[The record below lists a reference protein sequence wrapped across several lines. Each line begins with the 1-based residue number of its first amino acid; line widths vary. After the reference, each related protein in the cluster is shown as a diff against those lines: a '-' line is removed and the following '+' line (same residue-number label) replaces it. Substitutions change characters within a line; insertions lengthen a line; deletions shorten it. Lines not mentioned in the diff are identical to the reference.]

1 MELKKIVGFV
11 LLGLAIITFF
21 LYLSL
26 PFILSGSSKIIL
38 LTASV
43 YVLNKVFFYSSLY
56 ILGKQ
61 FILKYGKYLPKWIE
75 KRLLK
80 LLKVQTVVEN
90 AQHNIIP

>member
-11 LLGLAIITFF
+11 LLGLAVITFF

-26 PFILSGSSKIIL
+26 PFILSGSNKVIL
-38 LTASV
+38 FTVSV
-43 YVLNKVFFYSSLY
+43 YILNKVFFYSSIY

-61 FILKYGKYLPKWIE
+61 FISKIGKYLPRWIE

-80 LLKVQTVVEN
+80 ILKVQAIVEKSN
-90 AQHNIIP
+90 

>member
-21 LYLSL
+21 LFLSL
-26 PFILSGSSKIIL
+26 PFLLSGSSKVIA

-43 YVLNKVFFYSSLY
+43 YILNKVFFYSSIY

-61 FILKYGKYLPKWIE
+61 FVSKISKYLPKWIE
-75 KRLLK
+75 KPLLK
-80 LLKVQTVVEN
+80 FLKIQPLVKRK
-90 AQHNIIP
+90 

>member
-11 LLGLAIITFF
+11 LLGLAIVTFF

-26 PFILSGSSKIIL
+26 PFILAGSNKIIL

-43 YVLNKVFFYSSLY
+43 YLLNKIFFYSSIY

-61 FILKYGKYLPKWIE
+61 FISKVGKYLPNWIE
-75 KRLLK
+75 KPLLK
-80 LLKVQTVVEN
+80 FLKIQPIVEKN
-90 AQHNIIP
+90 H

>member
-11 LLGLAIITFF
+11 LLGLAVVTFF

-26 PFILSGSSKIIL
+26 PFILAGSNKIIL

-43 YVLNKVFFYSSLY
+43 YLLNKVFFYSSIY

-61 FILKYGKYLPKWIE
+61 FILKVGKYLPKWIE

-80 LLKVQTVVEN
+80 ILKVQPVVEKN
-90 AQHNIIP
+90 K

>member
-11 LLGLAIITFF
+11 LLGLAVVTFF

-26 PFILSGSSKIIL
+26 PFILSGSNKIIL

-43 YVLNKVFFYSSLY
+43 YLLNKVFFYSSIY

-61 FILKYGKYLPKWIE
+61 FISKVGKYLPKWIE
-75 KRLLK
+75 RRLLK
-80 LLKVQTVVEN
+80 LFKIQPVVET
-90 AQHNIIP
+90 NI

>member
-1 MELKKIVGFV
+1 MESKKIVGFV

-26 PFILSGSSKIIL
+26 PFILSGSKKIIL

-43 YVLNKVFFYSSLY
+43 YILNKVFFYSSIY

-61 FILKYGKYLPKWIE
+61 FISKIGKYLPAWIE
-75 KRLLK
+75 KPLLK
-80 LLKVQTVVEN
+80 FLKVQ
-90 AQHNIIP
+90 IIPTKKRNKKH

>member
-11 LLGLAIITFF
+11 LLGLAVVTFF

-26 PFILSGSSKIIL
+26 PFILAGSNKIIL

-43 YVLNKVFFYSSLY
+43 YLLNKVFFYSSIY

-61 FILKYGKYLPKWIE
+61 FILKVGKYLPRWIE

-80 LLKVQTVVEN
+80 ILKVQPIVEKN
-90 AQHNIIP
+90 K